1 MDLTYSG
8 LPLIAAHTEVYR
20 SRLTGDRI
28 TVRCDCPLG
37 RDHTYGEWV
46 EATPESDLRWPRA
59 LSPRG
64 AGAHP

>member
-1 MDLTYSG
+1 MDRSATG

-20 SRLTGDRI
+20 SRRTGERI

-46 EATPESDLRWPRA
+46 EATPESELRWSRA
-59 LSPRG
+59 LLWKSARE
-64 AGAHP
+64 A